1 MLSCPLCGCHD
12 VGRIAPDHYY
22 CWNCFVELALEG
34 GRVRAFNVDLEG
46 MLTPVGAEGAVPEPE
61 QGEGCS

>member
-1 MLSCPLCGCHD
+1 MLTCPLCGGRD
-12 VGRIAPDHYY
+12 VGRIAPEHYY

-34 GRVRAFNVDLEG
+34 GEVRAFNVDLEG
-46 MLTPVGAEGAVPEPE
+46 MLTPVAAPEEP